1 MRKMKSKILLI
12 LVCVGLSALHVANAS
27 DEPPQALVG
36 TWDYMSLTISSGATV
51 HFKPG
56 QWTLK
61 LNADATWVM
70 QGPKPNAKPVN
81 GTYEV
86 HGSKLKMNGGNDLE
100 YHFSLKSDGKVLELK
115 DKGGK
120 ISANRE

>member
-1 MRKMKSKILLI
+1 
-12 LVCVGLSALHVANAS
+12 
-27 DEPPQALVG
+27 
-36 TWDYMSLTISSGATV
+36 V

-70 QGPKPNAKPVN
+70 QGPIPTEKPAN

-86 HGSKLKMNGGNDLE
+86 HGSKLKLNGGKDLE
-100 YHFSLKSDGKVLELK
+100 YHFSLKRDGRVLELK
-115 DKGGK
+115 DKSSK
-120 ISANRE
+120 INASRE